1 MAFICGALGIET
13 LCLASKSIF
22 GSFGRSCDRSVRVLI
37 MLFITRK
44 QAMSQSARRLTCSL
58 SYASLVVIIQPAQH
72 ASSDQ
77 SLRHKSLAA
86 DADLACRL
94 VMITSVDKTRT
105 DKKKRRKRKSARRS
119 CKRRIRFSWLLIRG
133 PRNNKNKTTVCDVLA
148 VCVVLLR

>member
-94 VMITSVDKTRT
+94 VMITSVDK
-105 DKKKRRKRKSARRS
+105 KKRRKRKSARRS

>member
-86 DADLACRL
+86 DTDLACRL
-94 VMITSVDKTRT
+94 VMITSVDKNADGQKEKEEKERVHGGLA
-105 DKKKRRKRKSARRS
+105 K
-119 CKRRIRFSWLLIRG
+119 
-133 PRNNKNKTTVCDVLA
+133 DVFVSLGY
-148 VCVVLLR
+148 